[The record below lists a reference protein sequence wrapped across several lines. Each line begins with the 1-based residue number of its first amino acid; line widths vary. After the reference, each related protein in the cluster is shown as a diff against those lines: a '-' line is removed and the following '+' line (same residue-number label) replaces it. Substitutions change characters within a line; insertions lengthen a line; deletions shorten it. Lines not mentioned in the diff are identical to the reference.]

1 MPERGEGMSFSGDDL
16 AFDLRLQL
24 AKNCSRRH
32 DAAKQNR
39 WRVCRV
45 EMDRQIRFDFY
56 PIRYATTTKS
66 RNVCCIPSEDC
77 YQFRCLV
84 NRGTMGVNSLSKT
97 VTRQRRDCDLNPGR
111 SAPESCTLIA
121 KFHYTDT
128 DPTRTG
134 HGQSPRTLSG
144 MS

>member
-97 VTRQRRDCDLNPGR
+97 VTRQRRDCDLNPGP
-111 SAPESCTLIA
+111 SAPESCTLTTRDSA
-121 KFHYTDT
+121 TEPPLQSVKTLQK
-128 DPTRTG
+128 PTC
-134 HGQSPRTLSG
+134 
-144 MS
+144 